1 MSFIVDKFRATTTS
15 DAIYKSIYIYMNQR
29 SFRRAAKEI
38 KNLEEYTKT
47 EVEELEKE
55 LVELIE
61 TGGRILA
68 PFEDLIITILSD
80 CLFG

>member
-1 MSFIVDKFRATTTS
+1 
-15 DAIYKSIYIYMNQR
+15 MNQR

-47 EVEELEKE
+47 EVEESEDE
-55 LVELIE
+55 VVELIE